1 MPRIRETIARRVE
14 AAAAVEITEEIAREM
29 VSEGCFSVKEAV
41 AFSGLSITQLTKH
54 MDNGA
59 LPYVRDGRARR
70 IPRRALVDFLALR
83 LVRRDDL
90 MRLPASAG
98 EPRRG
103 FRAS

>member
-1 MPRIRETIARRVE
+1 MPRIRETIAHRIE
-14 AAAAVEITEEIAREM
+14 AAAVVEIDEARAREM
-29 VSEGCFSVKEAV
+29 VSEGAFSVREAV

-70 IPRRALVDFLALR
+70 IPRKALKDFLALR

-90 MRLPASAG
+90 VLLPETPG
-98 EPRRG
+98 VQRRKT
-103 FRAS
+103 A